1 MKLSDFDLDMIRN
14 SRVQINESMLT
25 ESDVYKL
32 FVDSSNIKSIW
43 FKDTMNGLGVG
54 SLFVEFNSGSV
65 YEYMR
70 FPEKLYDKFL
80 GAISYGKFFW
90 RFIRGRFPYKRLKI
104 DEID

>member
-1 MKLSDFDLDMIRN
+1 MKLDQFDLDMIRGN
-14 SRVQINESMLT
+14 NIINESLLT

-32 FVDSSNIKSIW
+32 YVDSSNIKAIW
-43 FKDTMNGLGVG
+43 FKEGKFGSWG

-70 FPEKLYDKFL
+70 FPSKLYDKFL

-90 RFIRGRFPYKRLKI
+90 RFIRGRFPYRRLKLEEL
-104 DEID
+104 D